1 MIDDLFRGNSKVSQP
16 TIYAVIVNWNGKKLL
31 QKCLSSFFAK
41 TENPKCKIVV
51 IDNASTDGS
60 TEMLQTDF
68 PSVELIKNVENTGFS
83 YGNNQGIRHALANNA
98 EYILLLNNDVEITDE
113 KWLEKL
119 IDILESDSKIGI
131 VGCKLL
137 YPNGKIQ
144 HAGGIINLSGAHN
157 RGECEK
163 DTGQYDKI
171 EFFYFVTGAV
181 LMVKTDVIHKIGF
194 LDEEFTPLYYEDV
207 DWCVRARLF
216 GYKVAYTPNPKL
228 IHHCGSSA
236 NKLGQEKK
244 MFYLRK
250 SFIRF
255 FLLNFQCGDIL
266 KRIIEFESRIALG
279 CLFNRTIDKK
289 IPFALRSDASTR
301 FSFFLK
307 AWLSSIC
314 NLKQIVALRR
324 QRFKLEARLCL

>member
-1 MIDDLFRGNSKVSQP
+1 M
-16 TIYAVIVNWNGKKLL
+16 

-41 TENPKCKIVV
+41 TTYPKCKVVV

-60 TEMLQTDF
+60 TEMLQANLPT
-68 PSVELIKNVENTGFS
+68 VELIKNVENTGFS
-83 YGNNQGIRHALANNA
+83 RANNQGIRHALANNA

-113 KWLEKL
+113 QWLEKL
-119 IDILESDSKIGI
+119 IEIFESDNKIGI

-144 HAGGIINLSGAHN
+144 HSGGIINLSGGHN

-163 DTGQYDKI
+163 DKGQYDKI

-181 LMVKTDVIHKIGF
+181 LMIKSDVIHKIGL
-194 LDEEFTPLYYEDV
+194 LDEGFTPLYYEDV
-207 DWCVRARLF
+207 DWCVRARLCD
-216 GYKVAYTPNPKL
+216 YKVAYTPNPKF

-244 MFYLRK
+244 RFYLRK

-255 FLLNFQCGDIL
+255 FLINFQFEDIL
-266 KRIIEFESRIALG
+266 KRIIMFESRIALG
-279 CLFNRTIDKK
+279 CLLMPTRGNK
-289 IPFALRSDASTR
+289 IPLALRSDASIR
-301 FSFFLK
+301 FSLFLK
-307 AWLSSIC
+307 AWLPSIC
-314 NLKQIVALRR
+314 NLEHIVALRR
-324 QRFKLEARLCL
+324 QRFKLGARLRL